1 MELNEM
7 RALEMTPMMNSAI
20 SEKEAQVCSGFV
32 AQEVEAAAMALG
44 YGEER
49 LEFSGPLFQKAIL
62 EGTRIRV
69 VFDHARGL
77 TLRSPEGFEVAA
89 EDGKFLPATAQV
101 NGETV
106 IVSSAEVASPRY
118 VRYAWA
124 DNPKATLFNG
134 AGLPA
139 APFRTKR

>member
-1 MELNEM
+1 MLKNTAM
-7 RALEMTPMMNSAI
+7 AVSIDAGTPGDIHPRNKRIIADRLSLAARAL
-20 SEKEAQVCSGFV
+20 V
-32 AQEVEAAAMALG
+32 

-49 LEFSGPLFQKAIL
+49 LEYSGPLFQKAVV
-62 EGTRIRV
+62 EGTGIRV
-69 VFDHARGL
+69 LFDHAHGL

-89 EDGKFLPATAQV
+89 ENGKFFPAAAQV

-106 IVSSAEVASPRY
+106 IVSSAEVTSPRY